1 MNFPAIARKTYDA
14 LRSQQAFGN
23 ITHFIIDHLKRFHS
37 PLERARFVH
46 NVVDDYNREVFAHPL
61 VKELVPCKK
70 GCAGCCHTQVSVT
83 DDEAALL
90 ACAIDDGIKIDFNRL
105 EKQMK
110 AANSEA
116 DFYSLSYDDR
126 KCVFLGS
133 DNQCQVYE
141 DRPSVCRTNAVLGEA
156 SQCSTV
162 NGIEANQTLRLVKT
176 EKADMAIM
184 GSFLSAKESG
194 SLSFMLGKL
203 LRKNKFLQNKEPKKF
218 YSSKNSVSNDP
229 EM

>member
-14 LRSQQAFGN
+14 LRSQQAFAN
-23 ITHFIIDHLKRFHS
+23 ITHFIMDHLKKIHS
-37 PLERARFVH
+37 PLEKARFVH

-90 ACAIDDGIKIDFNRL
+90 VSNIEDGLKIDFNKL

-110 AANSEA
+110 AANDET
-116 DFYSLSYDDR
+116 DFYSLSYEDR
-126 KCVFLGS
+126 MCVFLGS
-133 DNQCQVYE
+133 DNQCQVYQ
-141 DRPSVCRTNAVLGEA
+141 DRPSVCRTNAVLGSA
-156 SQCSTV
+156 VQCSTV
-162 NGIEANQTLRLVKT
+162 NGLEANQSLRLVKT
-176 EKADMAIM
+176 EKADMAII

-194 SLSFMLGKL
+194 SLSFMVGKL
-203 LRKNKFLQNKEPKKF
+203 LKKNKLFPSKEPKKY
-218 YSSKNSVSNDP
+218 YSSKNYICNDP
-229 EM
+229 EL